1 MADSRPDSM
10 VPMTIPDA
18 DESRY
23 LPARR
28 ALADDVYDAVLGL
41 LMDQVIEPGARAS
54 IDGIA
59 RRLNVSPTPVRE
71 ALARLESEGLV
82 LKQALK
88 GYTAAP
94 LLDAE
99 GLRQLFEM
107 RQLLEPTAARLA
119 AARLTPEALAE
130 LERLAVEMHRAGDN
144 TSDDH
149 FQDYKDFMNQ
159 DALFHGLI
167 AEHSGNALLADA
179 VVRLRSHRH
188 HYRLFFQHGA
198 ADPTSDEHEVV
209 LEALRRGD
217 PDAAASAMMAH
228 ISHSYSRIVASVG
241 DQLPSGE
248 SY

>member
-1 MADSRPDSM
+1 M
-10 VPMTIPDA
+10 VRMTIPDA
-18 DESRY
+18 DESRF

-59 RRLNVSPTPVRE
+59 RKLNVSPTPVRE

-119 AARLTPEALAE
+119 AAHLTPDALVE
-130 LERLAVEMHRAGDN
+130 LERLAVEMHRSGDN
-144 TSDDH
+144 TSQSGDDR

-179 VVRLRSHRH
+179 IVRLRSHRH

-217 PDAAASAMMAH
+217 QDASAAAMMDH

-241 DQLPSGE
+241 DHFPSAE
-248 SY
+248 AH